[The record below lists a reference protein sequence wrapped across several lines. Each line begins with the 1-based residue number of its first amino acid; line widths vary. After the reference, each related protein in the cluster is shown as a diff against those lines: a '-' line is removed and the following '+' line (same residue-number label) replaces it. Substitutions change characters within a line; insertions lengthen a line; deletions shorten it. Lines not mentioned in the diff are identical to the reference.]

1 MVSTNERQVIKMKRY
16 DEVVRV
22 RTHRHGIVSSVRGW
36 NADELKHF
44 FTQLDRCDILIECRD
59 CGCIHNMNADCPVCD
74 LSVKLRPEIMK
85 LKSEVI

>member
-1 MVSTNERQVIKMKRY
+1 MKRY

-36 NADELKHF
+36 SADELKHF
-44 FTQLDRCDILIECRD
+44 FAQFDRCDILIECRD
-59 CGCIHNMNADCPVCD
+59 CDCIHNMNVDCPVCD

-85 LKSEVI
+85 IKSEVIKWITE